1 MASHGAAIH
10 PTALVDPKAEL
21 HASVQVG
28 PYAVIGPHVRIGAGT
43 TIGAHGVIDGHTTI
57 GTDNRIFPFTSIGAP
72 PQDKKYADE
81 PTRLEIGAGNTIRE
95 FVTIHRG
102 TEGGGLVTSLGDGNL
117 LLAYVHVAHD
127 CALGSH
133 NILSNGATLA
143 GHVVVGDWVV
153 LGGLSA
159 VHQFCRVGSH
169 AIVGGGSIV
178 TQDVAP
184 YSMTVAPREARLFGV
199 NKVGLQ
205 RRGFSG
211 DVINALHRTFRLL
224 GSKTLNTSQALEK
237 IRAEVPQTAEVAEVI
252 GFIER
257 STRGVIK

>member
-1 MASHGAAIH
+1 MPIH
-10 PTALVDPKAEL
+10 PTAIVDPR
-21 HASVQVG
+21 ASIHPDAGIG
-28 PYAVIGPHVRIGAGT
+28 PYCILQGEVVIGART
-43 TIGAHGVIDGHTTI
+43 RLMAHAFLEGPLTVGE
-57 GTDNRIFPFTSIGAP
+57 DNTFFPYCSIGAA
-72 PQDKKYADE
+72 PQDMKYQGE
-81 PTRLEIGAGNTIRE
+81 RSETRIGSGNRIRE

-102 TEGGGLVTSLGDGNL
+102 TEGGGLVTTLGDGNL
-117 LLAYVHVAHD
+117 LLAYAHVAHD
-127 CALGSH
+127 CTLGSH
-133 NILSNGATLA
+133 NILSNGVTLA
-143 GHVVVGDWVV
+143 GHVSVGDWVV

-184 YSMTVAPREARLFGV
+184 YSMTVAPREAKLFGA

-205 RRGFSG
+205 RRGFS
-211 DVINALHRTFRLL
+211 DDAINALHRAFRLL
-224 GSKTLNTSQALEK
+224 GSKSLNTSQALEK

-252 GFIER
+252 AFIER

>member
-1 MASHGAAIH
+1 MPIHSTAIVDPRASIH
-10 PTALVDPKAEL
+10 PEADI
-21 HASVQVG
+21 G
-28 PYAVIGPHVRIGAGT
+28 PYCILQGEV
-43 TIGAHGVIDGHTTI
+43 
-57 GTDNRIFPFTSIGAP
+57 SIGARTRLMAHAFLEGP
-72 PQDKKYADE
+72 LTVGEDNTFFPYCSIGAAPQDMKYKGE
-81 PTRLEIGAGNTIRE
+81 RSETRIGNGNRIRE

>member
-1 MASHGAAIH
+1 MPIHSTAIVDPRASIH
-10 PTALVDPKAEL
+10 PEADI
-21 HASVQVG
+21 G
-28 PYAVIGPHVRIGAGT
+28 PYCILQGEVVIGART
-43 TIGAHGVIDGHTTI
+43 RLMAHAFLEGPLTVGE
-57 GTDNRIFPFTSIGAP
+57 DNTFFPYCSIGAA
-72 PQDKKYADE
+72 PQDMKYKGE
-81 PTRLEIGAGNTIRE
+81 RSETRIGNGNRIRE

>member
-1 MASHGAAIH
+1 MPIHSTAIVDPRASIH
-10 PTALVDPKAEL
+10 PEADI
-21 HASVQVG
+21 G
-28 PYAVIGPHVRIGAGT
+28 PYCILQGEV
-43 TIGAHGVIDGHTTI
+43 
-57 GTDNRIFPFTSIGAP
+57 SIGARTRLVAHAFLEGP
-72 PQDKKYADE
+72 LTVGEDNTFFPYCSIGAAPQDMKYKGE
-81 PTRLEIGAGNTIRE
+81 RSETRIGNGNRIRE

>member
-1 MASHGAAIH
+1 MPIHSTAIVDPRASIH
-10 PTALVDPKAEL
+10 PEADI
-21 HASVQVG
+21 G
-28 PYAVIGPHVRIGAGT
+28 PYCILQGEVVIGART
-43 TIGAHGVIDGHTTI
+43 RLMAHAFLEGPLTVGE
-57 GTDNRIFPFTSIGAP
+57 DNTFFPYCSIGAA
-72 PQDKKYADE
+72 PQDMKYKGE
-81 PTRLEIGAGNTIRE
+81 RSETRIGNGNRIRE

-169 AIVGGGSIV
+169 SIVGGGSIV

-184 YSMTVAPREARLFGV
+184 YSMTVAPREAKLFGV

-211 DVINALHRTFRLL
+211 DAINALHRTFRLL

>member
-1 MASHGAAIH
+1 MPIHSTAIVDPRASIH
-10 PTALVDPKAEL
+10 PEADI
-21 HASVQVG
+21 G
-28 PYAVIGPHVRIGAGT
+28 PYCILQGEV
-43 TIGAHGVIDGHTTI
+43 
-57 GTDNRIFPFTSIGAP
+57 SIGARTRLMAHAFLEGP
-72 PQDKKYADE
+72 LTVGEDNTFFPYCSIGAAPQDMKYKGE
-81 PTRLEIGAGNTIRE
+81 RSETRIGNGNRIRE

-237 IRAEVPQTAEVAEVI
+237 IRAEVPQTAEVAEVT

>member
-1 MASHGAAIH
+1 MPIHSTAIVDPRASIH
-10 PTALVDPKAEL
+10 PEADI
-21 HASVQVG
+21 G
-28 PYAVIGPHVRIGAGT
+28 PYCILQGEV
-43 TIGAHGVIDGHTTI
+43 
-57 GTDNRIFPFTSIGAP
+57 SIGARTRLMAHAFLEGP
-72 PQDKKYADE
+72 LTVGEDNTFFPYCSIGAAPQDMKYKGE
-81 PTRLEIGAGNTIRE
+81 RSETRIGNGNRIRE

-102 TEGGGLVTSLGDGNL
+102 TEGGGLVTSLGNGNL

-169 AIVGGGSIV
+169 SIVGGGSIV